1 MRKKQITND
10 IARRERM
17 TTKTIEWKNG
27 SIDIE
32 FNFES
37 GCEGST
43 DEWGQL
49 NEPDTPDEYQIEA
62 IWFEGKN
69 VINLFDNED
78 CELIVEILKE
88 LEEKYDY

>member
-49 NEPDTPDEYQIEA
+49 NEPDTPDEYQINA
-62 IWFEGKN
+62 IWFEDNN
-69 VINLFDNED
+69 VTKLFDDED
-78 CELIVEILKE
+78 FELIIEKLTEIKE
-88 LEEKYDY
+88 EYDA